1 VPVQVALA
9 LLAMDREGGMILSLA
24 GLIVAGSVVA
34 IAAVVL
40 VWREL
45 GSRHEPVR
53 TDAPAEPATPA

>member
-1 VPVQVALA
+1 MRYAVTT
-9 LLAMDREGGMILSLA
+9 G

-53 TDAPAEPATPA
+53 TDAPAEPAPPA